1 MKTAAPR
8 PDDEPAPSS
17 AHDHHSE
24 LAGRPLTLGA
34 VLMVLLL
41 AAGWGGNAP
50 ALRLSLGLIGPFG
63 AAFARFFLGLA
74 LLGTVAGFRR
84 IPISVPREL
93 FAANLGLGILFTAQI
108 CLLNLGS
115 AQTSA
120 GRQALLINSYPLF
133 VPALAHLFLPGE
145 RISTARVIGTLI
157 AFSGVALV
165 LGESAFA
172 GTARAT
178 LIGDLLVAVSS
189 LFLAGKAIFTSALVR
204 TQHPLSVLIGQMVVA
219 LPCFAVL
226 ALLTGEQTPTFT
238 LPLVLSLGYQGVVVA
253 GLCFLGWTSLL
264 RQFSPNRLSV
274 GFLLTPLFGAL
285 FSSMLLGE
293 APSGGL
299 VAGGGLVLLG
309 LYWVNTRN

>member
-1 MKTAAPR
+1 
-8 PDDEPAPSS
+8 
-17 AHDHHSE
+17 
-24 LAGRPLTLGA
+24 
-34 VLMVLLL
+34 MVLLL

-50 ALRLSLGLIGPFG
+50 ALRLSLGLIGPFE
-63 AAFARFFLGLA
+63 AAFGRFLLGL
-74 LLGTVAGFRR
+74 LLLSGVAAIRR
-84 IPISVPREL
+84 IPISIPREL
-93 FAANLGLGILFTAQI
+93 WSGNLGLGVLFTAQI

-145 RISTARVIGTLI
+145 RISPARVVGTLL

-165 LGESAFA
+165 LGESALA
-172 GTARAT
+172 GGVQAT
-178 LIGDLLVAVSS
+178 LLGDTLVAFSS

-204 TQHPLSVLIGQMVVA
+204 TQHPLSVLIAQMVVA
-219 LPCFAVL
+219 LPCFAAL
-226 ALLTGEQTPTFT
+226 ALLSGEKPPVWS
-238 LPLVLSLGYQGVVVA
+238 LPLVLSLAYQGIVVA

-264 RQFSPNRLSV
+264 RRFSPNKLSV
-274 GFLLTPLFGAL
+274 GFLLTPMFGTL

-299 VAGGGLVLLG
+299 LAGGALVLLG